1 MEALVNAK
9 KLIFINVSTD
19 VSIIRDIFGKDNGI
33 TEDDLK
39 NIYSKY
45 QETSQVECKCVTDLY
60 NKSQNN
66 KEYAYHNVIKT
77 VIGFLNK
84 PENDS
89 SGLLMLGVKASK
101 GVIENIDPIKNN
113 DFKQDS
119 LRNRLKEDIRPI
131 PTSNRSYTLDV
142 LEAPVT
148 GGYVTLIEVHKTDPN
163 SVFYSKN
170 ENTAYIR
177 HSDTTKKW
185 DLGDMF
191 KVAVSKSYPIVYVD
205 LLIES
210 VIPLSNDISTY
221 NIQALIKNVGTS
233 PGQDAVV
240 LLKFHNPT
248 KGQLS
253 LQGGDFILSDAA
265 SQYSKKLEK
274 DILSINSKPIY
285 PQLDL
290 KIGSFAVS
298 IVNDGTLQIDTI
310 VYEHRGITTRVFKLA
325 DDKILG
331 FDYRYIPYFQ

>member
-1 MEALVNAK
+1 MT
-9 KLIFINVSTD
+9 IR
-19 VSIIRDIFGKDNGI
+19 RDIFGKDDGF

-39 NIYSKY
+39 SLYGKY
-45 QETSQVECKCVTDLY
+45 QETSQVECKGFGDLY
-60 NKSQNN
+60 DKAPQNR
-66 KEYAYHNVIKT
+66 KDIYHKVIMT
-77 VIGFLNK
+77 VVGFLNK
-84 PENDS
+84 PEDDS

-101 GVIENIDPIKNN
+101 GIIQNIDPIKNN
-113 DFKQDS
+113 NFKQDV
-119 LRNRLKEDIRPI
+119 LRNKLKEDIRPI
-131 PTSNRSYTLDV
+131 PSMNRSYSLDV
-142 LEAPVT
+142 LDFSVT
-148 GGYVTLIEVHKTDPN
+148 GGYVTLIEVHKIDPN
-163 SVFYSKN
+163 SVFYSKS
-170 ENTAYIR
+170 ENTTYIR
-177 HSDTTKKW
+177 HSDTTEKW

-191 KVAVSKSYPIVYVD
+191 KVAISKSYPIVYVD
-205 LLIES
+205 LLIEY

-240 LLKFHNPT
+240 LLKFYNPT
-248 KGQLS
+248 KGKLS

-265 SQYSKKLEK
+265 SPYSKKLEK

-310 VYEHRGITTRVFKLA
+310 VYEHRGITTRVFILA